1 MGEVIVSENTEEEKV
16 LILKNNKINFD
27 LFISLEA
34 QMKLSKSM
42 YYNIKFNSRL
52 KNNIFKI
59 YAFFKFLKLYEIY
72 LQVSRL

>member
-42 YYNIKFNSRL
+42 YYNIKFNSIL

-59 YAFFKFLKLYEIY
+59 YAFLNF
-72 LQVSRL
+72 

>member
-59 YAFFKFLKLYEIY
+59 YAFLNF
-72 LQVSRL
+72 

>member
-1 MGEVIVSENTEEEKV
+1 MAVRFLVIKFLFNWKVIVSENTKEEKV

-42 YYNIKFNSRL
+42 YYNIKFKSRL

-59 YAFFKFLKLYEIY
+59 YAFLNF
-72 LQVSRL
+72 

>member
-1 MGEVIVSENTEEEKV
+1 MGEVIVSENTKEEKV

-42 YYNIKFNSRL
+42 YYNIKFKSRL

-59 YAFFKFLKLYEIY
+59 YAFLNF
-72 LQVSRL
+72 